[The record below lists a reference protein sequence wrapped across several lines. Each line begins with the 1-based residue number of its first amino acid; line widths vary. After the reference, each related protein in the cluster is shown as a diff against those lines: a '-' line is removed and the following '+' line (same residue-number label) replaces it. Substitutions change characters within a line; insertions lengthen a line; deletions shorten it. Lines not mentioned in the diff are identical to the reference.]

1 MATVSHH
8 YISQNKYSQAMLRKF
23 HIFQPVSNC
32 YHIRP
37 LLSFLWL
44 SWFCGNTVTFGSLL
58 TQPMKSLVSQWHW
71 WELFTQLKRCLYFS
85 LNLVYLWLLPFNVRI
100 RCISVIKMEMCLQT
114 PRRTPE
120 FTPLAVL
127 TSSHFFLELEPG
139 WCRQEPTS
147 SCIKKQK
154 LIFCNHGKRP
164 NVRGNRKKK
173 SRIWIVS
180 FFSVSKAE
188 ASVMRQ
194 YHKWG
199 H

>member
-1 MATVSHH
+1 
-8 YISQNKYSQAMLRKF
+8 
-23 HIFQPVSNC
+23 
-32 YHIRP
+32 
-37 LLSFLWL
+37 
-44 SWFCGNTVTFGSLL
+44 
-58 TQPMKSLVSQWHW
+58 MKSLVSQWHW
-71 WELFTQLKRCLYFS
+71 WELFTQLKWCLYFS

-154 LIFCNHGKRP
+154 LIFCNHGKPP

-173 SRIWIVS
+173 KVGSGLFL
-180 FFSVSKAE
+180 FFSVQSRGQCYETISQMRTLKYSLDCTRCVLLNINNLSGE
-188 ASVMRQ
+188 FCQMSVAQMSL
-194 YHKWG
+194 
-199 H
+199 